1 MIEIII
7 TPSKKSDKK
16 FDATI
21 DGKKTV
27 SFGAKGYSDFTQ
39 HKDPARKQRYLK
51 KPGIGEK
58 IRHAATNQRQKTLEN
73 TCIFKSFA
81 CRSWYKSTKN
91 NATNIEKIM
100 LQKTCVN

>member
-39 HKDPARKQRYLK
+39 HKDPARKQRYLNRHK
-51 KPGIGEK
+51 ARENWNDPTTAGALSKHVLWNKPTIAASVKDMDKQFKNYK
-58 IRHAATNQRQKTLEN
+58 IKYAP
-73 TCIFKSFA
+73 
-81 CRSWYKSTKN
+81 
-91 NATNIEKIM
+91 
-100 LQKTCVN
+100 